1 MKPRKI
7 NVPKNN
13 SHKKERKLYKT
24 DQNIVINTFLP
35 ILINW
40 FDILAAQGTVKSFL

>member
-7 NVPKNN
+7 NVPKKN
-13 SHKKERKLYKT
+13 SHKERKPYKT

-40 FDILAAQGTVKSFL
+40 FDLLAAQGTFNSLL

>member
-24 DQNIVINTFLP
+24 DQNIVINTYLP
-35 ILINW
+35 ILINC
-40 FDILAAQGTVKSFL
+40 FDILAALGTVKSFL

>member
-1 MKPRKI
+1 MKPRKR
-7 NVPKNN
+7 NVPKKN

-35 ILINW
+35 ILIKW
-40 FDILAAQGTVKSFL
+40 FDLLAAQGIFKSLL